1 MQACLETKG
10 KRMLKRVIAKFAA
23 AVQQKLGPDSDSV
36 ESGVA
41 ASGSGASADT
51 YESVIK
57 SGVGSMVANIVPR
70 VMDRFKKLLEGRGK
84 AFAVRCNAQA
94 LKLLQPLYS
103 DMSGASAGS
112 SQANDREFSNTGSAA
127 AEWLKSAVAN
137 PGGVLATAVG
147 SRSGAPVSS
156 GGSGRST
163 LDDETLAATL
173 RWFVAH
179 STADLGDMPVSTGD
193 VLARADRK

>member
-10 KRMLKRVIAKFAA
+10 KLTLKRVIAKFAA

-57 SGVGSMVANIVPR
+57 SGVSSMVVNIVPR

-84 AFAVRCNAQA
+84 AFAVRCNARA

-112 SQANDREFSNTGSAA
+112 SQANDREFSNMAA